1 MKYIAGDWD
10 SENDRIV
17 TVMLSQGYSITL
29 ETFLLHR
36 HLFGL
41 TNALFCLIKSVS
53 YAGLLLAM
61 LNMDFDF

>member
-29 ETFLLHR
+29 ETFLSHR
-36 HLFGL
+36 HLFEL